1 MTDWG
6 HCFEHYKKILLLFI
20 KPWSWEWRVCV
31 RGRMSHQDSPSDS
44 QHHHSARLVF
54 FFFSISD
61 LFSSCE
67 KFLCLKNFHIFRNQT
82 YQTSKQPDAETRTEI
97 ILQLGSEA
105 RLVIGNIFLRR
116 KFKMFCVPCSINYFL
131 TRVDSSETSFY
142 KIRRQNLFLLKFS
155 DY

>member
-1 MTDWG
+1 MT
-6 HCFEHYKKILLLFI
+6 YYMNTLNRYFI
-20 KPWSWEWRVCV
+20 VIFSNPGVEVESGVFVCV
-31 RGRMSHQDSPSDS
+31 RGRMSHQVSPSDS

-97 ILQLGSEA
+97 ILQLGSEDL
-105 RLVIGNIFLRR
+105 RHGLLLGTFSWGGSLKCSVFRVPLIIF
-116 KFKMFCVPCSINYFL
+116 
-131 TRVDSSETSFY
+131 
-142 KIRRQNLFLLKFS
+142 
-155 DY
+155 

>member
-1 MTDWG
+1 MA
-6 HCFEHYKKILLLFI
+6 CL
-20 KPWSWEWRVCV
+20 WSHEPS
-31 RGRMSHQDSPSDS
+31 GLPSDS

-97 ILQLGSEA
+97 ILQLGSEP
-105 RLVIGNIFLRR
+105 RLVIIGNIFSRR

-155 DY
+155 DS

>member
-1 MTDWG
+1 MNGTNRYY
-6 HCFEHYKKILLLFI
+6 CYFF
-20 KPWSWEWRVCV
+20 KPWSGEWRVC
-31 RGRMSHQDSPSDS
+31 GPWSHEPSGLPSDS

-97 ILQLGSEA
+97 ILQLGSEP

-155 DY
+155 DS